1 MNNGL
6 QKISLLICLILTFL
20 NINYSSANEI
30 EVAPLINLNEIAPSY
45 DDLDEDLIGLD
56 IPVEVGENNKFY
68 DSNKNSAHIG
78 VLDKVTAEVSSIE
91 ILSGE
96 EVLIHDLKII
106 NKSCLENI
114 GATIFGYKVNNPNR
128 FGVIEFDKKKRVLS
142 IEEKPKNPKSN
153 WAATGLYIFNN
164 DVVNRT
170 KKLRKS
176 SRGELEIT
184 DLNNTY
190 LNEEKL
196 NVVTLDENYYWLDTG
211 THESLLEASN
221 IAKKIQDKY
230 GKESIGLM

>member
-6 QKISLLICLILTFL
+6 QKISLLILLILTFL

-45 DDLDEDLIGLD
+45 DDLDEDLINLD

-106 NKSCLENI
+106 NKSCYISL
-114 GATIFGYKVNNPNR
+114 P
-128 FGVIEFDKKKRVLS
+128 
-142 IEEKPKNPKSN
+142 EEKPLVAVYLVVEDTKGENNFSGWMVK
-153 WAATGLYIFNN
+153 GLPS
-164 DVVNRT
+164 V
-170 KKLRKS
+170 S
-176 SRGELEIT
+176 SMEHPLYDIWVK
-184 DLNNTY
+184 DC
-190 LNEEKL
+190 
-196 NVVTLDENYYWLDTG
+196 
-211 THESLLEASN
+211 A
-221 IAKKIQDKY
+221 
-230 GKESIGLM
+230 